1 MYRWTSTNDA
11 PVAMNNNTAK
21 PLKLGSIFPPLDDR
35 TTAQVVV
42 EVGFASVIL
51 VLAALGNF
59 LMMLVMYKK
68 KQLRTIPNIF
78 VLNLS
83 VGNFLLAV
91 TVLPVFAWTLEK
103 GQWTFS
109 AVFCEIQGYQNYLLF
124 ALTLFTLTAISLN
137 RYMLICSPNKY
148 RRIFDKKLVL
158 KIICG
163 IWLCCVVSCSPP
175 LFGWGHYSFN
185 PRTALCHT
193 DNTSYSFKITAN
205 TFMLIDIITVVFCN
219 LRIVK
224 TVNAHR
230 KKIAVK
236 QTFAQSNLTLA
247 DKNQGVTK
255 ETNTDKNL
263 GNKTFNV
270 FNSLGAQKQKKRH
283 IKEQLGPSDNNC
295 GISAVRFI
303 FVSSKHQDCAP
314 KEEKPTA
321 VNKLEG
327 DYLQQR
333 HDADSQVVCYT
344 KITTEQTI
352 ESKQQ
357 LQTKEIR
364 GDDIHITRTIS
375 LIVFVF
381 CFCWLPCFVMD
392 SMDAAGVFPPRNVR
406 MAGIYLIFLDSV
418 VGPFI
423 YGIRNRKLRKAFM
436 EVLKCGI

>member
-1 MYRWTSTNDA
+1 M
-11 PVAMNNNTAK
+11 PVAMNNTAK
-21 PLKLGSIFPPLDDR
+21 PLKLRSIFPPLDDR
-35 TTAQVVV
+35 TTAQVVF
-42 EVGFASVIL
+42 EVGFASLIL

-59 LMMLVMYKK
+59 LMMLAMYKK

-91 TVLPVFAWTLEK
+91 TVLPVFVWTLEK
-103 GQWTFS
+103 GHWTFS
-109 AVFCEIQGYQNYLLF
+109 AAFCVIQGYQNYLLF
-124 ALTLFTLTAISLN
+124 ALTLFTLTAISVN

-148 RRIFDKKLVL
+148 RTIFDKKLVL
-158 KIICG
+158 KIIFC
-163 IWLCCVVSCSPP
+163 IWICCVVSCSPP
-175 LFGWGHYSFN
+175 LFGWGRYSFN

-193 DNTSYSFKITAN
+193 DNTSYSFKVTAN

-219 LRIVK
+219 VK
-224 TVNAHR
+224 LVKAVNAHR
-230 KKIAVK
+230 RKIAVK
-236 QTFAQSNLTLA
+236 QEFAQSNFTLA
-247 DKNQGVTK
+247 KKTHDGGVKTD
-255 ETNTDKNL
+255 TDKNL

-270 FNSLGAQKQKKRH
+270 FNSLGAQTHKKCRT
-283 IKEQLGPSDNNC
+283 KEQLEPRANHC
-295 GISAVRFI
+295 GISAVKII
-303 FVSSKHQDCAP
+303 FVSEKQQDCIP
-314 KEEKPTA
+314 KEEKRTDFNA
-321 VNKLEG
+321 LSKIEEDHV
-327 DYLQQR
+327 QQL
-333 HDADSQVVCYT
+333 HYPDSQVVCCS
-344 KITTEQTI
+344 KITTEQTM

-357 LQTKEIR
+357 LQTKVIR

-392 SMDAAGVFPPRNVR
+392 SMDAAGVFPPRNLR

-436 EVLKCGI
+436 ELLNCGI

>member
-1 MYRWTSTNDA
+1 M
-11 PVAMNNNTAK
+11 NNTAK
-21 PLKLGSIFPPLDDR
+21 PLKLRSIFPPLDDR
-35 TTAQVVV
+35 TTAQVVF
-42 EVGFASVIL
+42 EVGFASLIL

-59 LMMLVMYKK
+59 LMMLAMYKK

-83 VGNFLLAV
+83 VVNFLLAV
-91 TVLPVFAWTLEK
+91 TVLPVFVWTLEK
-103 GQWTFS
+103 GHWTFS
-109 AVFCEIQGYQNYLLF
+109 AAFCVIQGYQNYLLF
-124 ALTLFTLTAISLN
+124 ALTLFTLTAISVS
-137 RYMLICSPNKY
+137 RYMLIWSPNKY
-148 RRIFDKKLVL
+148 RRLFDKKLVR
-158 KIICG
+158 KIICC
-163 IWLCCVVSCSPP
+163 IWICCVVSCSPP
-175 LFGWGHYSFN
+175 LFGWGRYSFN

-205 TFMLIDIITVVFCN
+205 TFMLIDVITVVFCN
-219 LRIVK
+219 VKIVK

-230 KKIAVK
+230 RKIAVK
-236 QTFAQSNLTLA
+236 QEFSQSNLTLA
-247 DKNQGVTK
+247 KKIHGGEVEHD
-255 ETNTDKNL
+255 TDKNL

-270 FNSLGAQKQKKRH
+270 FNSLGAQKHKKCWT
-283 IKEQLGPSDNNC
+283 KEQLGPSNNNC
-295 GISAVRFI
+295 GVSAVRII
-303 FVSSKHQDCAP
+303 FVSEKHRDCTP
-314 KEEKPTA
+314 MEEKPTDFNA
-321 VNKLEG
+321 VNKREEDHLRQLH
-327 DYLQQR
+327 Y
-333 HDADSQVVCYT
+333 ADSQVVCCS
-344 KITTEQTI
+344 KITTEQTM

-375 LIVFVF
+375 LIVLVF

-392 SMDAAGVFPPRNVR
+392 SMDAAGVFPPRNLR

>member
-1 MYRWTSTNDA
+1 M
-11 PVAMNNNTAK
+11 NNTAK
-21 PLKLGSIFPPLDDR
+21 PLKSTSVFPPLDDR
-35 TTAQVVV
+35 TTAQVVF
-42 EVGFASVIL
+42 EVGFASLIL

-91 TVLPVFAWTLEK
+91 TVLPVFVWTLEK
-103 GQWTFS
+103 GHWTFS
-109 AVFCEIQGYQNYLLF
+109 AVFCVIQGYQNYILF
-124 ALTLFTLTAISLN
+124 ALTLFTLTAISVN

-158 KIICG
+158 KIICCVW
-163 IWLCCVVSCSPP
+163 ICCIVSCSPP

-193 DNTSYSFKITAN
+193 DHTSYSFKITAN
-205 TFMLIDIITVVFCN
+205 TFMLVDIITVVFCN
-219 LRIVK
+219 VKIVK

-230 KKIAVK
+230 RKIAVK
-236 QTFAQSNLTLA
+236 QELAQSNLTLA
-247 DKNQGVTK
+247 ERIYGGVVTK
-255 ETNTDKNL
+255 ESGADKNL
-263 GNKTFNV
+263 GNKTFNMS
-270 FNSLGAQKQKKRH
+270 NSLGAQKHKKCYT
-283 IKEQLGPSDNNC
+283 KEQLGPSDNHY
-295 GISAVRFI
+295 GVSAVRII
-303 FVSSKHQDCAP
+303 FVSEKHRDCIP
-314 KEEKPTA
+314 KKEEKPTDFNA
-321 VNKLEG
+321 VNKIELEE
-327 DYLQQR
+327 DNLQQL
-333 HDADSQVVCYT
+333 HYADSQVVCSS
-344 KITTEQTI
+344 KITTEQTM

-357 LQTKEIR
+357 LQTKDIR

-423 YGIRNRKLRKAFM
+423 YGIRNRKLRKAFV
-436 EVLKCGI
+436 EVLKCGS

>member
-1 MYRWTSTNDA
+1 M
-11 PVAMNNNTAK
+11 PVAMNHTAK
-21 PLKLGSIFPPLDDR
+21 PLKSKSNFSSLDYR
-35 TTAQVVV
+35 TTAQVVA
-42 EVGFASVIL
+42 EVGLASMIL
-51 VLAALGNF
+51 SAAAMGNF

-91 TVLPVFAWTLEK
+91 TVLPVFVWTLEK

-109 AVFCEIQGYQNYLLF
+109 AAFCEIQGYQNYLLF

-137 RYMLICSPNKY
+137 RYMLICYPNKY
-148 RRIFDKKLVL
+148 RGIFDKKLVL
-158 KIICG
+158 KIICC
-163 IWLCCVVSCSPP
+163 IWILCVVCCSPP

-193 DNTSYSFKITAN
+193 DNSSYSFKITAN
-205 TFMLIDIITVVFCN
+205 TFMLIDIIIVVFCN
-219 LRIVK
+219 VKIVR
-224 TVNAHR
+224 TVNSHR
-230 KKIAVK
+230 KRIAVK
-236 QTFAQSNLTLA
+236 QSFFQSKATLA
-247 DKNQGVTK
+247 GENQGAAK
-255 ETNTDKNL
+255 EIDTNK
-263 GNKTFNV
+263 KHRKKPFND
-270 FNSLGAQKQKKRH
+270 FNSLGARKQNKWRT
-283 IKEQLGPSDNNC
+283 KEQLGPSDNHS
-295 GISAVRFI
+295 GIIAVRFI
-303 FVSSKHQDCAP
+303 YVSQKQQDGALE
-314 KEEKPTA
+314 EEKDFNT
-321 VNKLEG
+321 VNKREG
-327 DYLQQR
+327 DDLQGSGYDGS
-333 HDADSQVVCYT
+333 HALCFS
-344 KITTEQTI
+344 KITTEQTM
-352 ESKQQ
+352 ESQQQ
-357 LQTKEIR
+357 LQTKEVR

-436 EVLKCGI
+436 EVLKCDS